1 MDPDMRFLIT
11 ITTLIIAAS
20 LGVWLY
26 TTQTD
31 TPDPSIPDPGSEPAA
46 NQPVLNTTPEVT
58 SPDALNALLERS
70 RDDQAG
76 TSEETLQ
83 AMAIEAE
90 TYIAELQAELAYVD
104 DFDVREH
111 DASITQ
117 ISQALTQFG
126 NWSVMVE
133 IGANRRLSQSQE
145 TMRESFRRALGR
157 AQVAAFPHLRA
168 SYGRLYA
175 STADLAG
182 LETSAFGRGN
192 GIVQFR
198 NRLFRNE
205 RDLQN
210 FHSHRRAMLVHLRF
224 AQARYRWNETG
235 DNFLSYD
242 LDTPADSAVVMWT
255 DIIDH
260 RPAR

>member
-1 MDPDMRFLIT
+1 MRFIIIVLALIAS
-11 ITTLIIAAS
+11 AALS
-20 LGVWLY
+20 IWLY
-26 TTQTD
+26 TTQINNSD
-31 TPDPSIPDPGSEPAA
+31 IGVAEPNGEQAAPDPSIDPDATGNAPDS
-46 NQPVLNTTPEVT
+46 LNT
-58 SPDALNALLERS
+58 LLERS
-70 RDDQAG
+70 RNDDAG
-76 TSEETLQ
+76 ISDETLE
-83 AMAIEAE
+83 AMASEAE
-90 TYIAELQAELAYVD
+90 TYIAELQTELAYVNSFNARD
-104 DFDVREH
+104 H
-111 DASITQ
+111 DQSITR

-133 IGANRRLSQSQE
+133 IGANRRLSPDQE
-145 TMRESFRRALGR
+145 DVRQSFRQALG
-157 AQVAAFPHLRA
+157 QTQSSAFPHLRA
-168 SYGRLYA
+168 SYGQLFMT
-175 STADLAG
+175 TADLAG

-242 LDTPADSAVVMWT
+242 LDTPADNAVVMWA
-255 DIIDH
+255 DIVNH
-260 RPAR
+260 RPVR